1 MKYILINELNLK
13 NPQIIYRLNN
23 KILKSICTFSNYIQL
38 YKGSQN
44 IYINNIMEYKI
55 MSEDMFNSIKTRK
68 QSTLSD
74 MTFFSPKDFDKNFY
88 LYFPNYIGKED
99 SFQVLYSPERE
110 NIANNFLSSDSLNL
124 KKYFG
129 RKSIGKS
136 ITLIGALKYMCD
148 HTWFN
153 TLYHKC
159 IFSHFYAY

>member
-88 LYFPNYIGKED
+88 LNNSCI
-99 SFQVLYSPERE
+99 SP
-110 NIANNFLSSDSLNL
+110 LNL
-124 KKYFG
+124 HIYIKK
-129 RKSIGKS
+129 I
-136 ITLIGALKYMCD
+136 LIFME
-148 HTWFN
+148 F
-153 TLYHKC
+153 
-159 IFSHFYAY
+159 